1 MFREVANDT
10 ALVTDPEIKK
20 QMENLKVC
28 ASNDINEATL
38 QSLNEQGHGID
49 IYGIG
54 TNLVTCQAQPAL
66 GMVYKLVEL
75 NGEPRMKL
83 SQEFTKVSVP
93 SKKKI
98 YRLYSSKDEPL
109 IDLMQQESEPAPVA
123 GRKTFCRHLFDETKR
138 CYVTPTRVEE
148 LLVQVWGEQPVR
160 PMSLSEARTFS
171 LERLAKFRQDILRPL
186 NPTPYKLAV
195 SDPFFQFF
203 KSMWQQSAPVKEL
216 A

>member
-1 MFREVANDT
+1 M
-10 ALVTDPEIKK
+10 
-20 QMENLKVC
+20 
-28 ASNDINEATL
+28 
-38 QSLNEQGHGID
+38 
-49 IYGIG
+49 GIG

-75 NGEPRMKL
+75 DGEPRMKL

-93 SKKKI
+93 SKKTV

-109 IDLMQQESEPAPVA
+109 IDIMQQESEPPPVA
-123 GRKTFCRHLFDETKR
+123 GRRHFCRHLFDETKR
-138 CYVTPTRVEE
+138 CYVTPTRVEV
-148 LLVQVWGEQPVR
+148 LLQQVWGATPVP
-160 PMSLSEARTFS
+160 PMTLAEARAFS
-171 LERLAKFRQDILRPL
+171 MDRLAKFRQDILRPL

-216 A
+216 Q